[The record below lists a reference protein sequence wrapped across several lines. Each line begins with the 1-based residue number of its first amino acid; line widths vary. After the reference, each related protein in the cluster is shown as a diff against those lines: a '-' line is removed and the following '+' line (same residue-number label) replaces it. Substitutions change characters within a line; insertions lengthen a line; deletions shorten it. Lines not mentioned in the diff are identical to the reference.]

1 MYHPFSVPD
10 TIKTAWYLVRK
21 NFSLIAIY
29 SLISF
34 IVVFGSSAI
43 IYIFFRDSFIA
54 ISISGIC
61 FFLVLSLFV
70 LGFIKLI
77 FYLIDREYYDFDL
90 KDIIPNPKMIY
101 GYVVLF
107 FIVYTASFFLE
118 HSIEKANDGWIKYF
132 LGIFIGGFLQVFL
145 IFYFPIC
152 ACFIVDDGS
161 GPIESISQSFRL
173 IRGNFLKY
181 LLLFAIIEVM
191 VFIGFFT
198 FIGLI
203 FAVPFS
209 YIILVVA
216 YRKLVYSHQDVD
228 DDLSE
233 TK

>member
-10 TIKTAWYLVRK
+10 TIKTSWYLVRK

-34 IVVFGSSAI
+34 FVIIGSSSV
-43 IYIFFRDSFIA
+43 IYIFFRDNILS
-54 ISISGIC
+54 ISISCIC
-61 FFLVLSLFV
+61 FLLLLSLFV

-77 FYLIDREYYDFDL
+77 FRLIDKEYYDFDL
-90 KDIIPNPKMIY
+90 KDIMPNSKMIY
-101 GYVVLF
+101 GYVILF

-118 HSIEKANDGWIKYF
+118 HAMEKANDSWIKY
-132 LGIFIGGFLQVFL
+132 LVGIFIGGFLQFFL
-145 IFYFPIC
+145 IFYFPVC

-161 GPIESISQSFRL
+161 GPIESISQSFKL

-181 LLLFAIIEVM
+181 LLLFAFIEVM
-191 VFIGFFT
+191 VFVGFFT
-198 FIGLI
+198 VIGLL

-216 YRKLVYSHQDVD
+216 YRKLIYSHQDAD

-233 TK
+233 TN